1 MSTVGAAGPG
11 TGGAASAGA
20 ASAPVAERVA
30 ARLPSP
36 TTRGA
41 VVAATGTCLVVVGL
55 STALPA
61 LVRAGVLALALPVVA
76 AALLLAAR
84 PRASV
89 VRTLEPGAVP
99 VGTEAR
105 VRLAVEVSTALP
117 LVSLLAQDARSPDL
131 GARSRFVIAAA
142 ARTRRGRPGAPTSVT
157 YRVRPTRRGSHRVGP
172 LSITL
177 TDPLSLVRAAP
188 LPVAEVG
195 GAGSAG
201 QEGATLLAT
210 PVVVPLPG
218 DGGEVV
224 GRGAGERSALA
235 AGAGGEPAAGV
246 RAYRSGDDVRRVHWR
261 ARARTDH
268 LMVRED
274 ERSAAHRAVVV
285 LATAGPWDEEGFE
298 RAVSVSASVVARL
311 GSHGAPVELWAGRV
325 VTGPVED
332 LVRALAL
339 VSADPPRSR
348 RRPARRSGQARAR
361 GAGHGPGPSGGGPRL
376 GASSECSRVVV
387 VVSGLAPA
395 SATAALAPL
404 VRPGVPAGAVV
415 VDTPSRDGRS
425 GAPGDLVPALRA
437 QGWRVAEVDRDQDLA
452 EVLPTAWAAL
462 AAGSGARGAA

>member
-1 MSTVGAAGPG
+1 MSTPGLAGD
-11 TGGAASAGA
+11 AGA
-20 ASAPVAERVA
+20 AEDPTPAPVAERVA
-30 ARLPSP
+30 AHLPSP

-41 VVAATGTCLVVVGL
+41 VVAATGVCLVVVGL

-84 PRASV
+84 PRARV
-89 VRTLEPGAVP
+89 ARTLEPGAVP

-142 ARTRRGRPGAPTSVT
+142 PRTRRRRPGAPTSVT

-188 LPVAEVG
+188 LPVTEA
-195 GAGSAG
+195 GAPGSAG
-201 QEGATLLAT
+201 GEGATLLAT
-210 PVVVPLPG
+210 PTVVPLPT

-224 GRGAGERSALA
+224 GRGAGERSALV
-235 AGAGGEPAAGV
+235 AGGGGEPASGV
-246 RAYRSGDDVRRVHWR
+246 RAYRTGDDVRRVHWR
-261 ARARTDH
+261 ASARADH

-285 LATAGPWDEEGFE
+285 LATAGPWDDEGFE

-311 GSHGAPVELWAGRV
+311 GSHGAPVELRAGQV
-325 VTGPVED
+325 VTGTVEE
-332 LVRALAL
+332 LVRALA
-339 VSADPPRSR
+339 VVAPAPADPPRSR
-348 RRPARRSGQARAR
+348 RRPARRPGQARPR
-361 GAGHGPGPSGGGPRL
+361 GAGHGTGGDGPGL

-387 VVSGLAPA
+387 VVSGLAAA
-395 SATAALAPL
+395 STTAALAPL
-404 VRPGVPAGAVV
+404 VRPGVPAVAVV
-415 VDTPSRDGRS
+415 VDAPPRGRS
-425 GAPGDLVPALRA
+425 GAPEGPAQALRV
-437 QGWRVAEVDRDQDLA
+437 QGWQVAEVDRDQDLA
-452 EVLPTAWAAL
+452 EALPAAWAAL
-462 AAGSGARGAA
+462 AAGSGVRGAA